1 MSDTSNTEYATTMDS
16 PDAIPSS
23 RPRPW
28 LMKL

>member
-1 MSDTSNTEYATTMDS
+1 MSDTSNTEYATTIAR
-16 PDAIPSS
+16 PDAMPSS